1 VQLVA
6 IKDLLWR
13 CRALWF
19 FAFECKRIL
28 RLSAFLLLSVAYL
41 MSVIDHRAPLSQ
53 VFHLLTLTTTH
64 CLEFIR
70 TSLFHAYL
78 VWFLS

>member
-28 RLSAFLLLSVAYL
+28 HLNAVLLLSVAYL
-41 MSVIDHRAPLSQ
+41 MSVIDHCA
-53 VFHLLTLTTTH
+53 LL
-64 CLEFIR
+64 
-70 TSLFHAYL
+70 A
-78 VWFLS
+78 

>member
-19 FAFECKRIL
+19 SVFECKRIL
-28 RLSAFLLLSVAYL
+28 RSDAFPLQSVAYL
-41 MSVIDHRAPLSQ
+41 MSVIDHCA
-53 VFHLLTLTTTH
+53 LL
-64 CLEFIR
+64 
-70 TSLFHAYL
+70 A
-78 VWFLS
+78 

>member
-19 FAFECKRIL
+19 FVFECKRIL
-28 RLSAFLLLSVAYL
+28 CLNAFLLQSVAYL
-41 MSVIDHRAPLSQ
+41 MSVIDHCA
-53 VFHLLTLTTTH
+53 
-64 CLEFIR
+64 
-70 TSLFHAYL
+70 SLA
-78 VWFLS
+78 

>member
-1 VQLVA
+1 MQLVA
-6 IKDLLWR
+6 IKDLLWH

-41 MSVIDHRAPLSQ
+41 MSVIDHCA
-53 VFHLLTLTTTH
+53 LL
-64 CLEFIR
+64 
-70 TSLFHAYL
+70 A
-78 VWFLS
+78 